1 MTISNYDERTAMV
14 SAKVSQIVLAL
25 TQLALLIAILNR
37 AYLINQPDAEFNDI
51 RIILAL
57 SLAGNILAS
66 PYFGGHYPVLR
77 PQMLLRIYLVSV
89 VLLFA
94 VLSIWYGFPQL
105 SEWRTT
111 LLPITIGPAIVLAL
125 YYLVSRLSERRMQKD
140 LES

>member
-66 PYFGGHYPVLR
+66 LYFGGHYPVLKPR
-77 PQMLLRIYLVSV
+77 VLLRIYLVSV
-89 VLLFA
+89 LVLFV
-94 VLSIWYGFPQL
+94 VLSIWFGLPEL
-105 SEWRTT
+105 NEWRTT
-111 LLPITIGPAIVLAL
+111 LLPITAGPAIVLAL
-125 YYLVSRLSERRMQKD
+125 YYLVSRFSERRMQKN